1 MSFSIKDP
9 KEVIT
14 DCVFKNIVHFL
25 NDLFDNLAKM
35 LEENYY
41 DIVIRECGVS

>member
-1 MSFSIKDP
+1 MSFSIEQP

-14 DCVFKNIVHFL
+14 NCVFKNIFHFL

-41 DIVIRECGVS
+41 DLVIRECSVS